1 MIRASVSADHALW
14 GNGEDPCLTEPI
26 PHDDE
31 LLVLLTDVA
40 RFVRTLADR
49 RARGQGM
56 TRAQWLILFR
66 LRGAPGLTQ
75 RELAV
80 LLEVEPITVGR
91 LVDRLE
97 ARGLIERR
105 SDPGDRRVWR
115 LHLTAAAAPVLTEID
130 SARGLFDAQ
139 ATRGLTPE
147 QRGTV
152 IAALLAM
159 KANLQA
165 SAMAVTA
172 EPEGEDGFAPEA
184 GG

>member
-1 MIRASVSADHALW
+1 MPGAAAGLRGW
-14 GNGEDPCLTEPI
+14 REDPRLTEPI
-26 PHDDE
+26 PQDDE
-31 LLVLLTDVA
+31 LLVLLTAVA

-97 ARGLIERR
+97 ARGLVERR

-115 LHLTAAAAPVLTEID
+115 LHLTPAAAPVLTEID
-130 SARGLFDAQ
+130 MARGLFDAQ
-139 ATRGLTPE
+139 ATRGLTPG

-165 SAMAVTA
+165 SAMAA
-172 EPEGEDGFAPEA
+172 AAGRDDQESFEP
-184 GG
+184 GGRG